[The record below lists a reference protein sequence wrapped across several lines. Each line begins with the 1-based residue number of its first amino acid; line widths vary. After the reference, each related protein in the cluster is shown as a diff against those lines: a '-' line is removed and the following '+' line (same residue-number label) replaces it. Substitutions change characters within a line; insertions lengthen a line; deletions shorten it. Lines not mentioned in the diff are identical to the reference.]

1 MRAPVLAPAG
11 FNHHQHQHGRT
22 VNHNHNHNHTHALT
36 MADPA
41 YMTPDEE
48 LAHLQKLSSEYEPEA
63 EVSRP
68 LLLT

>member
-11 FNHHQHQHGRT
+11 FNYQHQHQHGRT
-22 VNHNHNHNHTHALT
+22 VNHNHTHNLT

-41 YMTPDEE
+41 YMTTDEE

-63 EVSRP
+63 EVRP
-68 LLLT
+68 PPMMT